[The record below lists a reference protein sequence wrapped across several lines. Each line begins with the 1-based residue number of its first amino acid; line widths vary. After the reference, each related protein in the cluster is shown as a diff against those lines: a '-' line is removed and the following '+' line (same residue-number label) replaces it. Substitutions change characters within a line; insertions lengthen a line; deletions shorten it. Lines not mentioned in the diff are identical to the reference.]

1 MGTAKG
7 GKNLKLGNPIPSK
20 DELRLLI
27 VRLDCTVAKRD
38 VNYPPS
44 FRAWLSF

>member
-1 MGTAKG
+1 MAKT
-7 GKNLKLGNPIPSK
+7 GKKLKLRDPIPSK
-20 DELRLLI
+20 QEFRLLI

-44 FRAWLSF
+44 FRPWLSV